1 MSGVGATGDLPQ
13 AAYPCTCAAFPTV
26 AEEVDRSKAVFSGYV
41 LEVEIDESKPEYIG
55 RSALIMIRD
64 IWKGELEDT
73 VEVRTAVNVDKC
85 GAEFSVGTTWVIFVN
100 EYYSNL
106 IDPDGLYT
114 LVCFQTQPL
123 FGDDEILHGL
133 GPPIRRR
140 PEHPSWGR
148 IKHEYLF

>member
-106 IDPDGLYT
+106 GTMRYFTDSVRP
-114 LVCFQTQPL
+114 
-123 FGDDEILHGL
+123 FGGGPSIHHGE
-133 GPPIRRR
+133 GSSTSICSNV
-140 PEHPSWGR
+140 EKER
-148 IKHEYLF
+148 IMSRAA